1 MKDNYSKYDAILG
14 GIGVTV
20 TLMLA
25 GFFIAPIVTFVAGL
39 GGVALAG
46 YAMFVIPPTRPT
58 IETEESAPSGEVMAA
73 D

>member
-1 MKDNYSKYDAILG
+1 MDSYSKYDAILG
-14 GIGVTV
+14 GIGLTV

-58 IETEESAPSGEVMAA
+58 IETEEPTPQASEVMTA